1 VGSAIALF
9 VMGPGARPVGA
20 CCTAKVELAWR
31 GAPLQP
37 CRQSVA
43 ADNRNE
49 IGPAHVGWV
58 ERLICR
64 WDWYELGDSDVRS
77 LSIAAMV
84 GNDAS
89 VLQQDATVHA
99 ARDVEIVGDCYH
111 CLAALVHQVA

>member
-1 VGSAIALF
+1 
-9 VMGPGARPVGA
+9 MAR
-20 CCTAKVELAWR
+20 R
-31 GAPLQP
+31 
-37 CRQSVA
+37 SVA
-43 ADNRNE
+43 AMPAKRCRRQPE
-49 IGPAHVGWV
+49 RIGPAHVGWV